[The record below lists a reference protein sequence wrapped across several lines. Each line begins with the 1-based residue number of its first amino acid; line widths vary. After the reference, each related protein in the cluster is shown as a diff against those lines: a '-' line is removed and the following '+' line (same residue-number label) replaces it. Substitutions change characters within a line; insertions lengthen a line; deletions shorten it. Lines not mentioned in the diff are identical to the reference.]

1 VQVVQF
7 QAPRSASHVVMRLVK
22 AYPKY
27 KIVNFDRLDYC
38 ASLKNIESIADEP
51 NYEFVKGDIGSA
63 DLVRYVLH
71 KEGIDTI
78 MHFAAQTH
86 VDNSFGNSF
95 SFTECNVLGT
105 HVMLEAAK
113 SLGSQLKVFIH
124 VSTDEVYGEGASGAK
139 SHETKTILEPTNPYA
154 ATKAGAEYL
163 VKAYQRS
170 FSLPVIITRGN
181 NVYGPHQYPEKIIP
195 KFVNQLFRDRKLT
208 MHGDGTNTRNYLYVG
223 DVAAAFDTVL
233 HKGVVGETYNIGGRN
248 EVSNLKVAETLLQ
261 LMGKVEGEGEE
272 AVAAAREKWI
282 VLVEDRLFNDLRYP
296 LETDKLASLGWVEE
310 MTWEEGLR
318 TTVEWYRDNSGN
330 WGDIESALVAHPRR
344 GLVPSEGVPK
354 LVADMPLAAIAG
366 GGKGDSS
373 AKGAGGGGGT

>member
-1 VQVVQF
+1 ML
-7 QAPRSASHVVMRLVK
+7 RSASHVVMRLVK
-22 AYPKY
+22 KYPQY

-124 VSTDEVYGEGASGAK
+124 VSTDEVYGEGATGAK

-170 FSLPVIITRGN
+170 FHLPVIITRGN

-195 KFVNQLFRDRKLT
+195 KFINQLFRDRKLT
-208 MHGDGTNTRNYLYVG
+208 LHGDGSNTRNYLYVG
-223 DVAAAFDTVL
+223 DVAAAFDVVL
-233 HKGVVGETYNIGGRN
+233 HKGTVGETYNIGGRN
-248 EVSNLKVAETLLQ
+248 ELSNLVVAETLLG
-261 LMGKVEGEGEE
+261 LMGKVDECGGD
-272 AVAAAREKWI
+272 REKAKEEWI
-282 VLVEDRLFNDLRYP
+282 VTVEDRLFNDLRYP
-296 LETDKLASLGWVEE
+296 LETDRLAKLGWVEE
-310 MTWEEGLR
+310 VSWEEGLR
-318 TTVEWYRDNSGN
+318 RTVEWYRDNSGN

-344 GLVPSEGVPK
+344 GLVPSEGMPK
-354 LVADMPLAAIAG
+354 LVKDAPVEAALAKVSG
-366 GGKGDSS
+366 GVGGAATGCAASGDGKGS
-373 AKGAGGGGGT
+373 